1 MKKLNKQKESIKT
14 LLKSQDIKQFDE
26 NEIFSLMKKL

>member
-14 LLKSQDIKQFDE
+14 LLKSQDIRQFDE
-26 NEIFSLMKKL
+26 NEIFSLMKIL

>member
-14 LLKSQDIKQFDE
+14 LLKSQDIRQFDE
-26 NEIFSLMKKL
+26 NEFFSLMKKL

>member
-14 LLKSQDIKQFDE
+14 LLKSQDIRQFDE

>member
-14 LLKSQDIKQFDE
+14 LLKSQDIRQFDE
-26 NEIFSLMKKL
+26 NETFSLMKIL